1 MVLLAR
7 NIVTTEQMG
16 KGRELLGPGE
26 FLQHTAQV
34 DYIVRARDRGQWRL
48 VRPQQGQPTEDV
60 GIAAQLIER
69 VDLRILS
76 AEKSQKVP
84 NGSAIGRDGC
94 ISQRSRH
101 RFRRWPKEFRQRV
114 RGERDT
120 SSFHDCV
127 GGAGRTSWAT
137 ARAYCSQTCWGVS

>member
-7 NIVTTEQMG
+7 HIVTTEQMG

-26 FLQHTAQV
+26 FFQHTAQV
-34 DYIVRARDRGQWRL
+34 DHIVSARDRSQWRV
-48 VRPQQGQPTEDV
+48 VRPQQGQPTEDM

-69 VDLRILS
+69 VNLRILS
-76 AEKSQKVP
+76 AEISQKVP
-84 NGSAIGRDGC
+84 NCSAIGRDGC

-101 RFRRWPKEFRQRV
+101 RFCRWLEECRQRV
-114 RGERDT
+114 RGEWDT
-120 SSFHDCV
+120 FSFHDCV

-137 ARAYCSQTCWGVS
+137 ARAYCSQTSCGVS